1 MFEKKEVIY
10 SETIGVCR
18 VDDITKL
25 TQKKGDTI
33 SYYVLR
39 SLENKEK
46 VAYIPVE
53 KHKVNLR
60 ELIDY
65 NSAIEMKTKLTKDDS
80 ELKKFEINYVI
91 NLHDKELNSKEVVM
105 AK

>member
-1 MFEKKEVIY
+1 MFEKKEVIF

-39 SLENKEK
+39 SLENTDK

-53 KHKVNLR
+53 RHKVNLR
-60 ELIDY
+60 KLIDY
-65 NSAIEMKTKLTKDDS
+65 NEAVEMKSKLTKDDS
-80 ELKKFEINYVI
+80 NLKKFEVNYVI
-91 NLHDKELNSKEVVM
+91 NHHDKEVILSK
-105 AK
+105 